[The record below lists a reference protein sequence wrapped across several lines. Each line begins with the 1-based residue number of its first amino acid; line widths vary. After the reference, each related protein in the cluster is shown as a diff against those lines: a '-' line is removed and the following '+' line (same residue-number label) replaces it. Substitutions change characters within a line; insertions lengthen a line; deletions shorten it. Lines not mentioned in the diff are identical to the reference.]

1 MAQNGKSAKPPY
13 VSFRTFLN
21 FLEWLHEEIVIP
33 DRLDRSFWG
42 ERLSGAT
49 GPQLMSTLRF
59 LGLIDD
65 DNRPQRKLQ
74 DMAKKPDERKTIIR
88 EQLLKCYAGAVQGL
102 DLEKA
107 TPGQL
112 EEGFRTYSIS
122 GETLR
127 KALAFFIHATEY
139 CGVALSPHITKKSRT
154 AKRTNEAKKRTRPA
168 RRRLPEEEL
177 PPDKTTQHVRLE
189 YDLHPSLRVLLAELL
204 QISSNWTEGQ
214 QERWLKIW
222 GENVKYFLPTKP
234 PKEGQL
240 ELKWL

>member
-21 FLEWLHEEIVIP
+21 FLEWLHDIVVIP

-49 GPQLMSTLRF
+49 GPQLIGALRF

-65 DNRPQRKLQ
+65 NNRPQRKLQ
-74 DMAKKPDERKTIIR
+74 DMAKKTDERKAIIR

-102 DLEKA
+102 DLQKA

-127 KALAFFIHATEY
+127 KAQAFFIHATEY
-139 CGVALSPHITKKSRT
+139 CGITLSPHITKKTRT

-177 PPDKTTQHVRLE
+177 PPDKTTQDMRLE
-189 YDLHPSLRVLLAELL
+189 HDLHPSLRVLLAELL
-204 QISSNWTEGQ
+204 QIGSNWTEGQ
-214 QERWLKIW
+214 QERWLNIW
-222 GENVKYFLPTKP
+222 GENVKYFHPTKP